1 MNTSLYIVYDTDNL
15 PIMVGSRIE
24 VADWL
29 GIKPGS
35 FDSAVS
41 RIKTGKRESVRGNY
55 KVYKI

>member
-1 MNTSLYIVYDTDNL
+1 MNTSLYIVYDTDDL
-15 PIMVGSRIE
+15 PIMVGDRIE
-24 VADWL
+24 VSDWL
-29 GIKPGS
+29 GITPGS